1 MRFKFLSAIAS
12 FLFLCIAFTACMETE
27 EYEYSSDASVYAFGI
42 DTIHGKYYKFSIDQL
57 NRRIFN
63 RDSLP
68 MGADTI
74 LDRIIVDTFTVS
86 GSIRTGE
93 LDTLFNVGDSVNLT
107 AAINNPEGVRFKI
120 SAPDAF
126 TTRTYFLTI
135 NVHTQDPDTLHWN
148 EMGSIKPAT
157 YTDDYK
163 VVLMD
168 DKAILLTAN
177 GMMAAYPL
185 SAADNQQVEAEAI
198 SNFPEGADV
207 SSLIAFGGKLYM
219 RSAQNKLYASTDA
232 KEWTHATGSAEN
244 VLALLAALPKGIA
257 AIREVDGKKLF
268 STSADGI
275 NWVDG
280 EEVPQDFPTDN
291 YQYTP
296 MTTANGVE
304 EVMLVG
310 MGETDDRTIPWFTV
324 DGSKWGN
331 MNTTSGYY
339 CPKLDNPCIMYYG
352 EAFYAFGSKL
362 DKLYTSEVGIAW
374 AEVKKKF
381 LFPAEFAD
389 RGMYSMVIDSEN
401 FIWMILPDAENAS
414 YEVWRGRLNRLGFER
429 Q

>member
-27 EYEYSSDASVYAFGI
+27 EYVYSSDASVYAFGI
-42 DTIHGKYYKFSIDQL
+42 DTIHGKHYKFSIDQV

-74 LDRIIVDTFTVS
+74 LDKIIVDTFTVS
-86 GSIRTGE
+86 GNIRTGE
-93 LDTLFNVGDSVNLT
+93 LDTLFTVGDTVNLT
-107 AAINNPEGVRFKI
+107 AAINNPDGMKFKI

-135 NVHTQDPDTLHWN
+135 NVHKQDPDTLVWN
-148 EMGSIKPAT
+148 AKGNIKPST
-157 YTDDYK
+157 YADDYK
-163 VVLMD
+163 AVLLG

-177 GMMAAYPL
+177 GLMAAYPL
-185 SAADNQQVEAEAI
+185 AATDNQQIEMEAI
-198 SNFPEGADV
+198 SNFPEDADV
-207 SSLIAFGGKLYM
+207 SSLIAFGDKLYM
-219 RSAQNKLYASTDA
+219 RTASNKLYTSTDA
-232 KEWTHATGSAEN
+232 KAWTHATGSAEN
-244 VLALLAALPKGIA
+244 VVALLAVLPQSIA
-257 AIREVDGKKLF
+257 AIREVDGKKIF

-280 EEVPQDFPTDN
+280 EEVPQDFPTGS

-296 MTTANGVE
+296 MKTANGVD

-310 MGETDDRTIPWFTV
+310 AGETEDRTIPWFTI

-339 CPKLDNPCIMYYG
+339 CPQLDNPCILYYG
-352 EAFYAFGSKL
+352 EEFYAFGSKL
-362 DKLYTSEVGIAW
+362 DRFYTSEVGIAW

-381 LFPAEFAD
+381 LFPAEFAE
-389 RGMYSMVIDSEN
+389 RGAYSMVVDTEN
-401 FIWMILPDAENAS
+401 FIWMFLPDAEKTS

-429 Q
+429 